1 MEMFAI
7 EVSIRNTNQAVLKIN
22 SSCANGL
29 YTKIIC
35 STLSVSVYR
44 KYFIKNNLLNK
55 HQIRGNI
62 IVTVVVLALFVV
74 L

>member
-1 MEMFAI
+1 MFAI

-29 YTKIIC
+29 HTKIIC
-35 STLSVSVYR
+35 STLSGSVYR

-62 IVTVVVLALFVV
+62 IVTVVFLALLVV